1 MKNVLPFLVLSLISA
16 KVNSQQF
23 PPEQMRAPFLY
34 HIAYYSTFSGSK
46 SNGNTINFCFLENDT
61 FAHMNQFERSPSKT
75 VRKREINT
83 LAINDIDET
92 TLSQCH
98 VLFVAKTKES
108 DALYKKMESIN
119 AETISVGESAE
130 FIQRGGMMSVL
141 PTNSKM
147 KIYLNQEQY
156 QNTSIKFSANLLKRV
171 IFR

>member
-1 MKNVLPFLVLSLISA
+1 MNNRTCLLILLLMSMPLA
-16 KVNSQQF
+16 AQQF
-23 PPEQMRAPFLY
+23 PPEQLRAPFLY
-34 HIAYYSTFSGSK
+34 HIAYYSTFSGAK
-46 SNGNTINFCFLENDT
+46 SNGDKVNFCFLEGNT

-75 VRKREINT
+75 VRKRAVNI
-83 LAINDIDET
+83 LAIENIEQAE
-92 TLSQCH
+92 LNQCH
-98 VLFVAKTKES
+98 VLFVAKTQES
-108 DALYKKMESIN
+108 EELYRKMESIN